1 MSITNKQTN
10 KRLRKLNIMASSK
23 TSPVPQGT
31 ELSVVIPW
39 VHINTT
45 EDFINEEFA
54 ALAFGPVLKIQLVY
68 RKESER
74 NGRKNPE
81 HYKAFIHIGSLTE
94 HGKLAKQHLEQQNK
108 EIKVNHNFG
117 FWLIQK
123 SAWSFVQDYT
133 KTISKPKLEFL

>member
-1 MSITNKQTN
+1 
-10 KRLRKLNIMASSK
+10 MASSK

-45 EDFINEEFA
+45 KEFVNEEFTT
-54 ALAFGPVLKIQLVY
+54 LGFGEVLKIQLVY

-81 HYKAFIHIGSLTE
+81 HYKAFIHLGALTE
-94 HGKLAKQHLEQQNK
+94 HGKLVKQHLEQQNK

-123 SAWSFVQDYT
+123 SAWSFVQDYK

>member
-1 MSITNKQTN
+1 
-10 KRLRKLNIMASSK
+10 MASSK

-45 EDFINEEFA
+45 EDFIKEEFA
-54 ALAFGPVLKIQLVY
+54 ALDFGPALKIQLVY
-68 RKESER
+68 RKEREH

-81 HYKAFIHIGSLTE
+81 HYKAFIHLGALTE
-94 HGKLAKQHLEQQNK
+94 HGKLAKQHLEQHNK

-123 SAWSFVQDYT
+123 SAWSFVQDYK
-133 KTISKPKLEFL
+133 KTINKPKLEFL